1 MTIARKNVV
10 RVPFGAER
18 RSHYRTCQWPF
29 GHPGEANFHFC
40 GAATHAPYS
49 YCEMH
54 AQMAY
59 RDPEA
64 ERAAAAAAA
73 QEGMPQRKSA

>member
-1 MTIARKNVV
+1 MSSASRKTVV

-18 RSHYRTCQWPF
+18 RSAYRTCQWPF
-29 GHPGEANFHFC
+29 GHPGDADFHFC

-49 YCEMH
+49 YCETH

-64 ERAAAAAAA
+64 ERAEQREA
-73 QEGMPQRKSA
+73 ELQRKSA